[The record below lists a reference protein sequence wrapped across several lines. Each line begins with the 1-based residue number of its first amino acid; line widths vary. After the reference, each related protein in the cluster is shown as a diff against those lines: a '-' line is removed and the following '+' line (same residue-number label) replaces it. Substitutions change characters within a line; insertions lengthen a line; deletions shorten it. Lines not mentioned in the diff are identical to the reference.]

1 MDREVEKLLEQFP
14 ERRKSEV
21 EEFFDSL
28 DEPDREEYINHLV
41 FYLSGGDILK
51 GKEILE
57 RVTMREAL
65 EWVLL
70 MENVEL
76 RM

>member
-1 MDREVEKLLEQFP
+1 MDWEIEKLLEQFP
-14 ERRKSEV
+14 ERRKDEV

-28 DEPDREEYINHLV
+28 DEPDREEYIDRLV